1 MTFDPEGWK
10 NQPVQARPKPEQPL
24 NGHKPLTES
33 ELDSLAT
40 LPPEE
45 LISLI
50 KRICGA
56 AGWLRL
62 ATLTEEELKAA
73 TRLRLAELALNCK
86 DDKLALQAIGQL
98 LDRLEGKP
106 LQSVDLNA
114 KIGIVQIVM
123 EAGKRGKALL
133 DQTPE
138 KQ

>member
-1 MTFDPEGWK
+1 MKERVSHVPGVSQVEI
-10 NQPVQARPKPEQPL
+10 E
-24 NGHKPLTES
+24 HKPLSER

-40 LPPEE
+40 LPPEA

-86 DDKLALQAIGQL
+86 DDKLALQAISQL

-123 EAGKRGKALL
+123 EAAKRGKVIDGAIQ
-133 DQTPE
+133 D